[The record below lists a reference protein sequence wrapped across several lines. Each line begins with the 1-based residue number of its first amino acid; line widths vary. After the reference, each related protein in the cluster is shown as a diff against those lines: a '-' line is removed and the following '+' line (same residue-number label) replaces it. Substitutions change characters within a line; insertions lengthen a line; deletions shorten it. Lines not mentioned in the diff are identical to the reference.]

1 MSRRVATRATLALMT
16 ARAAF
21 VAFVTLAV
29 LLAPSIGHLAIQ
41 EHNWPARVIMLT
53 ILAGVWFSYFAL
65 AAARAHQPSPRT

>member
-29 LLAPSIGHLAIQ
+29 VLAPSIGHLAIQ
-41 EHNWPARVIMLT
+41 ERDWPARVVMLT
-53 ILAGVWFSYFAL
+53 VLAGVWCSFYAL
-65 AAARAHQPSPRT
+65 AGARAQARRLGL